1 MNKTRLRSH
10 LSHNE
15 IREKMLG
22 TKDRAQFQ
30 RWQTIYLLDSGLKAK
45 VVSEYVGV
53 SKGTVHQW
61 VFRYNHEGPE
71 ALVLHGRGGRRYGL
85 MGIEEEKKFLEDLR
99 DYAEKG
105 QIAGAFAIRK
115 HVEKRLGKKVSK
127 DYLYDLL
134 HRHGWRKVVPRP
146 EHPEVDKEKQKEFKK
161 NFRKRWRSPAKVFL
175 QKTKGR

>member
-15 IREKMLG
+15 IRERMLG

-85 MGIEEEKKFLEDLR
+85 MRIEEETKFLEDLR

-105 QIAGAFAIRK
+105 QIVGAFAIRR

-146 EHPEVDKEKQKEFKK
+146 EHPEVDTEKQKEFKK
-161 NFRKRWRSPAKVFL
+161 NFRKRWRPPAKVFL
-175 QKTKGR
+175 QQTKGR